1 MYREDARGWF
11 GEDGEQVGAVT
22 VAESNLGGRRAKLIS
37 ALQGLV
43 DFTRVNES

>member
-1 MYREDARGWF
+1 MRVG
-11 GEDGEQVGAVT
+11 GLGKMGEQVGAVT

-37 ALQGLV
+37 ALQGLA